1 MAGYLRYLRG
11 ICLGGVLGVI
21 VAPALAQ
28 TSDPTRPALNE
39 TATSTANE
47 NMPAPAVG
55 LQTIIRRKGGK
66 PAAIIN
72 GEYVELGGRIGES
85 RLTLIGEDS
94 VVLSGPS
101 GKETLALTPGI
112 EKKPITPKPGNKVSS
127 KSAKKVREHM
137 RKE

>member
-39 TATSTANE
+39 TSPSTANE
-47 NMPAPAVG
+47 PAPAVG
-55 LQTIIRRKGGK
+55 LQTIIRRKAGK

-72 GEYVELGGRIGES
+72 GEYVELGGRVGES
-85 RLTLIGEDS
+85 RLTVIGEDS

-112 EKKPITPKPGNKVSS
+112 EKKPITPKLGNKVSS